1 MRSIFLTL
9 FLKLFLLTS
18 CTIKTNLKD
27 SDLEEIYHFKSKSV
41 LAYNESNELIKEFL
55 IFDFVSSSA
64 KKKALEE
71 CRQYILNK
79 TLKNVNCKIKF
90 LKITNKIATSL
101 N

>member
-1 MRSIFLTL
+1 M
-9 FLKLFLLTS
+9 
-18 CTIKTNLKD
+18 TIM
-27 SDLEEIYHFKSKSV
+27 SDNWI
-41 LAYNESNELIKEFL
+41 
-55 IFDFVSSSA
+55 